1 MRTSAPLFKNFGFV
15 GNAGKKLL
23 TTTAL
28 TAAGLMALGGSAQA
42 DNWVDLTTTSGSTTT
57 DLSQAN
63 TTNLNL
69 NTQRAIVEGDLD
81 INSNWTVNVSRGN
94 LVAID
99 RENDPTFIF
108 GHLNCA
114 GSCHVIDANGV
125 FVGASGSI
133 NAAAISLSD
142 GELLNPAGFMAGG
155 PVQLGNFSG
164 AGIINQGTITV
175 ADAGIAAF
183 VSPFVSN
190 QGIINARMGKVVM
203 AAGET
208 VTLDLYGD
216 NLFEIAVEGEVADAL
231 LENKGTI
238 NAEGG
243 TVMMTAQAAKNAVD
257 NVINMDG
264 VIDVS
269 SVTQKGGKIILSG
282 GKKGVVNVS
291 GKMDASGT
299 DGGDVDVTGQNILVA
314 DTAEILVGGGKGND
328 GKGNGGDA
336 YIYADNAAIFRGLI
350 LGRGGVNG
358 GNGANAEVSGPYVE
372 YTGLT
377 NLLAYNGINGTLL
390 LDPVDVKIQAGGAG
404 VIPGTNVFDPT
415 GLGNTTILGWDT
427 IDTAL
432 GLGNLTITTT
442 GNASQTNDGDI
453 KVEASHLY
461 SSANALNLFAHEAV
475 RIDDGVSVIN
485 IGTGDITLL
494 GGWNGS
500 LASPGFD
507 NSITDPNLGRVYF
520 RAGSSVVTFGTLN
533 LLGRNLID
541 MQAGSAAA
549 ATNVNMVSDQIVM
562 DTSGSPALVNAT
574 DTVSISRNRTG
585 DISLGADHGGLVL
598 SQAEIANIG
607 ATTLEVGGA
616 TTDLT
621 VDGVDTTTA
630 TISGTVFLS
639 AAGDIEFDGANVFNA
654 LNATA
659 GDDVLVDGGSSI
671 TTKTGGVSLT
681 ANNAVNDGLTVMQV
695 EGTIDTTLAGA
706 AGTVD
711 LNANNHFVE
720 IDPTGSVLTDGGKL
734 TANSNVGFDIDNGA
748 TVSLGNGGAHIN
760 APVVH
765 LGDDIDTTGPITGT
779 ASTVDVENDDAEIQ
793 DGVDVAANNATV
805 NVAAG
810 TYNESVNVN
819 KAGLKLLGNNAGTA
833 GYDPRDP
840 ESIVTGGSP
849 AFTVNADNI
858 TIDGFTMDGP
868 TLTYGVLLNDVKGT
882 KISNNIISRSSIA
895 GIGGVVDHNNAPVG
909 TLLVE
914 NNKIDDSN
922 TGDGIKLWGDSAGEN
937 GKQALVGVKIDIL
950 GNEIGTDGDD
960 TGSDDDGVSGNG
972 IVFGQVGDD
981 DGTIADGGT
990 NVSAVINIKEN
1001 DIAGLEGVRFDGSVD
1016 GATLDLS
1023 DNTDI
1028 SGYVGDGVRFAGK
1041 VTSSSVTI
1049 AGNTEIGGFANG
1061 ISFSGID
1068 GGTVDILNN
1077 DSIRGYFVDGV
1088 SFGAGSPSISGGAFV
1103 TVAGNAIQGDVD
1115 GIYVEDDITGPGTK
1129 FWVGGNTITAG
1140 GDGVD
1145 IDHIENGA
1153 QANIGGVVPHDSAST
1168 SVNKGNVI
1176 TAGGNGIEF
1185 DAGVDAIALVR
1196 NNRISAGDDGVNVR
1210 DGDPGHTTGVDSG
1223 AYVEI
1228 SSNQIGSMG
1237 SDTIGDDG
1245 IDFDDSITGNATVL
1259 ISGNA
1264 IGRSGAK
1271 VGDDGIDID
1280 TVTGGATVSIIN
1292 NTDIRAADNGIEIS
1306 GPVNGGASVTIS
1318 GNNHGIHADDHGIY
1332 FGSALSGG
1340 ATVNIHDNIIG
1351 ANEDHDST
1359 GSGIWFDGTITS
1371 ATVNIGDGAYGSF
1384 TGGASNIIR
1393 VDGNA
1398 GGSQSGLDGI
1408 HFDDDIGSGA
1418 VINIDGNRLGY
1429 FAFSVGGP
1437 LTEERL
1443 ADDGIEFSGEIKG
1456 NADINITDNYIRAKG
1471 DGVRFSDKIRDF
1483 ANVLIGGLGDNNAI
1497 NAWHNGVSFLN
1508 DITGQSLVEISYNGI
1523 TASND
1528 GIYFGDKIDNAK
1540 TTGGISEQEL
1550 LIKNNTIWGRNNGIH
1565 FNGEIDGERHDT
1577 RIAGN
1582 DIEGEDGQGIVFD
1595 DDIDEAHVRIVEN
1608 TRIEGE
1614 KDGIRFLGDIEDGA
1628 RVNIDDNAKIEG
1640 KDEEAIHFFRKV
1652 ADSFV
1657 SIFSNDDIRAGEN
1670 GIEFNGEIDNSTIV
1684 ISENN
1689 HGIHADDHGILFTNS
1704 IHSGS
1709 DIDIHDNII
1718 SANED
1723 NGSTGDGIH
1732 FGGNIYT
1739 ATINIGD
1746 GGGSSFGS
1754 DPSNFIRGK
1763 DGIHFEGSLNK
1774 GSQIVIDGN
1783 RIGYGKT
1790 SGGSTYE
1797 DRVDD
1802 DGIQFD
1808 GEIRGNADVKITDN
1822 YIKSDDDGISFR
1834 NNVKD
1839 DARILIGGRY
1849 DGNTIDADGEGDGIQ
1864 FEDKI
1869 EDHSLIEISH
1879 NSIYADRNGVV
1890 FNDDTSNHLH
1900 SGHEEEILIAYN
1912 TIDGDENG
1920 ILFEGRAS
1928 HALHDIVIRDNY
1940 KIRGDGKGDHGISF
1954 TGGIDDAELTIK
1966 HNDEIYG
1973 AEDGIHI
1980 TGQFFNDA
1988 KIRIHGNTDIK
1999 GDNDDAIEV
2008 NDYGSDWG
2016 LDLEI
2021 DHNHAHWSGDNGIYV
2036 RNIENADIHDN
2047 TVHDVDGNGIY
2058 GSHIDNGNIASNTI
2072 YNTGGNGILVNPT
2085 DHIDIAYNTI
2095 HDVDEDGIRVDD
2107 GHGADIWGNH
2117 IGRTGD
2123 DGIDVNDNDY
2133 VDIWDNY
2140 IHDTGRDSEHGDGIS
2155 VDNSY
2160 RAEIKKNRITG
2171 AGRDGINV
2179 KDSNKTVIGW
2189 NKIFAEGG
2197 NYYYHDYGQ
2206 EGAGRDG
2213 IHVEN
2218 SDDLLVIGNDVT
2230 ADLGYG
2236 HKGAIDRLGAGRH
2249 GIYVEGGKDI
2259 DIMYNHILGDSEH
2272 RRHYYNS
2279 VDSVGEDGIHVTAA
2293 EDILI
2298 KKNEV
2303 SRAGD
2308 DGIEVIVGNVEE
2320 RREIRL
2326 GITSIRDRGRHED
2339 DTNKVIII
2347 GNEVSRS
2354 GDDGIVVT
2362 TEQDYDRR
2370 EENKGPGVQ
2379 SFGSQGGNDWDDNR
2393 SDGKKL
2399 FIKIADND
2407 VEKSGDDGIE
2417 VNLKTSAGN
2426 NDNNNFPGPVGFLQQ
2441 EEGFGGFG
2449 GHHDRP
2455 DNEILISDNNVS
2467 KSGDDGIVVKI
2478 APKEEKNG

>member
-1 MRTSAPLFKNFGFV
+1 MR
-15 GNAGKKLL
+15 
-23 TTTAL
+23 
-28 TAAGLMALGGSAQA
+28 
-42 DNWVDLTTTSGSTTT
+42 
-57 DLSQAN
+57 
-63 TTNLNL
+63 
-69 NTQRAIVEGDLD
+69 
-81 INSNWTVNVSRGN
+81 
-94 LVAID
+94 
-99 RENDPTFIF
+99 
-108 GHLNCA
+108 
-114 GSCHVIDANGV
+114 
-125 FVGASGSI
+125 AS
-133 NAAAISLSD
+133 
-142 GELLNPAGFMAGG
+142 
-155 PVQLGNFSG
+155 
-164 AGIINQGTITV
+164 
-175 ADAGIAAF
+175 
-183 VSPFVSN
+183 
-190 QGIINARMGKVVM
+190 
-203 AAGET
+203 
-208 VTLDLYGD
+208 
-216 NLFEIAVEGEVADAL
+216 
-231 LENKGTI
+231 
-238 NAEGG
+238 
-243 TVMMTAQAAKNAVD
+243 
-257 NVINMDG
+257 
-264 VIDVS
+264 
-269 SVTQKGGKIILSG
+269 
-282 GKKGVVNVS
+282 
-291 GKMDASGT
+291 
-299 DGGDVDVTGQNILVA
+299 
-314 DTAEILVGGGKGND
+314 
-328 GKGNGGDA
+328 
-336 YIYADNAAIFRGLI
+336 
-350 LGRGGVNG
+350 
-358 GNGANAEVSGPYVE
+358 
-372 YTGLT
+372 
-377 NLLAYNGINGTLL
+377 
-390 LDPVDVKIQAGGAG
+390 
-404 VIPGTNVFDPT
+404 
-415 GLGNTTILGWDT
+415 
-427 IDTAL
+427 
-432 GLGNLTITTT
+432 
-442 GNASQTNDGDI
+442 
-453 KVEASHLY
+453 
-461 SSANALNLFAHEAV
+461 
-475 RIDDGVSVIN
+475 
-485 IGTGDITLL
+485 
-494 GGWNGS
+494 
-500 LASPGFD
+500 
-507 NSITDPNLGRVYF
+507 
-520 RAGSSVVTFGTLN
+520 
-533 LLGRNLID
+533 
-541 MQAGSAAA
+541 
-549 ATNVNMVSDQIVM
+549 
-562 DTSGSPALVNAT
+562 
-574 DTVSISRNRTG
+574 VSI
-585 DISLGADHGGLVL
+585 
-598 SQAEIANIG
+598 
-607 ATTLEVGGA
+607 
-616 TTDLT
+616 
-621 VDGVDTTTA
+621 
-630 TISGTVFLS
+630 
-639 AAGDIEFDGANVFNA
+639 
-654 LNATA
+654 
-659 GDDVLVDGGSSI
+659 
-671 TTKTGGVSLT
+671 
-681 ANNAVNDGLTVMQV
+681 
-695 EGTIDTTLAGA
+695 
-706 AGTVD
+706 
-711 LNANNHFVE
+711 
-720 IDPTGSVLTDGGKL
+720 
-734 TANSNVGFDIDNGA
+734 
-748 TVSLGNGGAHIN
+748 
-760 APVVH
+760 
-765 LGDDIDTTGPITGT
+765 
-779 ASTVDVENDDAEIQ
+779 
-793 DGVDVAANNATV
+793 
-805 NVAAG
+805 
-810 TYNESVNVN
+810 
-819 KAGLKLLGNNAGTA
+819 
-833 GYDPRDP
+833 
-840 ESIVTGGSP
+840 
-849 AFTVNADNI
+849 
-858 TIDGFTMDGP
+858 
-868 TLTYGVLLNDVKGT
+868 
-882 KISNNIISRSSIA
+882 
-895 GIGGVVDHNNAPVG
+895 
-909 TLLVE
+909 
-914 NNKIDDSN
+914 
-922 TGDGIKLWGDSAGEN
+922 
-937 GKQALVGVKIDIL
+937 
-950 GNEIGTDGDD
+950 
-960 TGSDDDGVSGNG
+960 
-972 IVFGQVGDD
+972 
-981 DGTIADGGT
+981 
-990 NVSAVINIKEN
+990 
-1001 DIAGLEGVRFDGSVD
+1001 
-1016 GATLDLS
+1016 
-1023 DNTDI
+1023 
-1028 SGYVGDGVRFAGK
+1028 
-1041 VTSSSVTI
+1041 
-1049 AGNTEIGGFANG
+1049 
-1061 ISFSGID
+1061 
-1068 GGTVDILNN
+1068 
-1077 DSIRGYFVDGV
+1077 
-1088 SFGAGSPSISGGAFV
+1088 
-1103 TVAGNAIQGDVD
+1103 
-1115 GIYVEDDITGPGTK
+1115 
-1129 FWVGGNTITAG
+1129 
-1140 GDGVD
+1140 
-1145 IDHIENGA
+1145 
-1153 QANIGGVVPHDSAST
+1153 
-1168 SVNKGNVI
+1168 
-1176 TAGGNGIEF
+1176 
-1185 DAGVDAIALVR
+1185 
-1196 NNRISAGDDGVNVR
+1196 
-1210 DGDPGHTTGVDSG
+1210 
-1223 AYVEI
+1223 
-1228 SSNQIGSMG
+1228 
-1237 SDTIGDDG
+1237 
-1245 IDFDDSITGNATVL
+1245 
-1259 ISGNA
+1259 
-1264 IGRSGAK
+1264 
-1271 VGDDGIDID
+1271 
-1280 TVTGGATVSIIN
+1280 
-1292 NTDIRAADNGIEIS
+1292 
-1306 GPVNGGASVTIS
+1306 
-1318 GNNHGIHADDHGIY
+1318 
-1332 FGSALSGG
+1332 
-1340 ATVNIHDNIIG
+1340 
-1351 ANEDHDST
+1351 
-1359 GSGIWFDGTITS
+1359 
-1371 ATVNIGDGAYGSF
+1371 
-1384 TGGASNIIR
+1384 
-1393 VDGNA
+1393 
-1398 GGSQSGLDGI
+1398 QSGLDGI

-2478 APKEEKNG
+2478 APKEEKNGNNEKPDEFFMQTSSGMDNNSGGIRNYVRIDGNKVFHSGDDGIQVDITTAAGSNDNGYPQSPAPRGLEQNEGFFGGFGGHHDRPDNEIVISDNLVIDSRDDGIVVKIAPKEERHNNGYGNPGKFAVQSLPGMDNSRGGINNYVKIDGNKVFHSGDDGIQVDITTDGGSNGYDYPQTTAFKGLGQSEGFFGGFGTQNKNTIIVSGNKVGFSGDDGIDISVKTEKDKERRGFQDNFMSLDYPGYSGSATTSNFIKVSHNDVFRSRDDGITIDVDNPRGERMYKGGYDDMYDSPLMTNSFGPDYGYGGYRGGNTNKVVIIGNDVRNSDDDGIQVVANKGSDVDLIMVRNTVRDSGDNGILLISKGGRHGGYYGGPQTEEKSLEPSVSLLSGYGYGGGHSHGGVFNSTLIDNIVENSGSNGLYVKGPHHGDVVLKGNTFINNPVGARFESGRIDVSDEERPNTFIVTPDYELPEGYKYVTGMQFDLAKKWKPTSLTIVGETLGTTAFYGFINRGVGTAYYVRFEDGAILDKYGNVIEIDGTRVDWDGFVPADNLDGDGNIPASVLAAIEARLFDADDPLLNGRGQIFVGTPAEESGATVAQEDIFNYFGPFRGTLSGLNVTIRGLPGIPGGPLSLNAITPFAGGEGEGEGGGTSPEDLNAIEAAAGGGESSPCLGDAVGIAETGQSVNVTYGTSPEETLAGAASCSSEL